1 MSGAGMDRKTALLMA
16 CRDMLIKCRDSME
29 TTIFYDE
36 ADCDGYCLLNDI
48 ESELED
54 CAADTNEQ
62 NGHSAQQ
69 TNTAIAL
76 LKQWA
81 EYCEAGGV
89 NADHQLCQATIEF
102 AGQHQ

>member
-1 MSGAGMDRKTALLMA
+1 MNEDDVLALGHVMQLFGERIDRLSAALE
-16 CRDMLIKCRDSME
+16 K
-29 TTIFYDE
+29 
-36 ADCDGYCLLNDI
+36 
-48 ESELED
+48 LEV
-54 CAADTNEQ
+54 APVNT
-62 NGHSAQQ
+62 AQQ
-69 TNTAIAL
+69 ANTAIAL